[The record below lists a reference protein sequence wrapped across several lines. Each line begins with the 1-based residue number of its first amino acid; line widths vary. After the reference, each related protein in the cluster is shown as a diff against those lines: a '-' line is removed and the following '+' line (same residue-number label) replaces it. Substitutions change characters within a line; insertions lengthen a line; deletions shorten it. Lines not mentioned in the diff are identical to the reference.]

1 MNLMETLMN
10 AQGGG
15 AVRQLASQF
24 GLEERQAAAA
34 LDQLLPAL
42 TGGLQRN
49 LSQEG
54 GLESLLGALAG
65 GRHQQYLENPDL
77 LRQESTVAD
86 GNGILGHL
94 LGSKDVSRQVANRA
108 AEQTG
113 IGAAVLKQML
123 PVVATMV
130 MGALSKQAA
139 SQGSMGARTQA
150 AAPTDALSMVTRFL
164 DFNRDGS
171 AADDVLGIVGKLFG
185 GR

>member
-1 MNLMETLMN
+1 MNLMEVLMN

-15 AVRQLASQF
+15 AVRQLANQF
-24 GLEERQAAAA
+24 GLDEGQAASA
-34 LDQLLPAL
+34 LQHLLPAL
-42 TGGLQRN
+42 TGGVQRN

-54 GLESLLGALAG
+54 GLDSLLGALSG
-65 GRHQQYLENPDL
+65 GNHQRYLDDPEL
-77 LRQESTVAD
+77 LGQQGTVAD

-94 LGSKDVSRQVANRA
+94 LGSKDVSRQVANQA
-108 AEQTG
+108 SEQTG

-130 MGALSKQAA
+130 MGALSKQLT
-139 SQGSMGARTQA
+139 SQGLSGAQA
-150 AAPTDALSMVTRFL
+150 NAAPADAFGMVAQFL

-171 AADDVLGIVGKLFG
+171 AADDVLGMVGKLFS

>member
-1 MNLMETLMN
+1 MNLMEMLMN

-15 AVRQLASQF
+15 AVRQLANQF
-24 GLEERQAAAA
+24 GLEEGQAASA
-34 LDQLLPAL
+34 LQHLLPAL

-54 GLESLLGALAG
+54 GLDSLLGAMAG

-77 LRQESTVAD
+77 MGQADTVAD

-94 LGSKDVSRQVANRA
+94 LGSKDVSRQVASHA
-108 AEQTG
+108 SEQTG
-113 IGAAVLKQML
+113 IGSAVLKQML

-130 MGALSKQAA
+130 MGALSKQSA
-139 SQGSMGARTQA
+139 SQGFLGAQA
-150 AAPTDALSMVTRFL
+150 QAQPTDALGMVSQFL
-164 DFNRDGS
+164 DFDRDGS
-171 AADDVLGIVGKLFG
+171 AADDVLGMVGKLFG